1 MGPPIIGAA
10 ARAQPGGWHRF
21 SMAQK
26 KRFPST
32 TVTTGAAVSLL
43 LSVVL
48 TAGCRNRSEPVASTG
63 AILRVGFG
71 IGATGRPSGLDVL
84 TDLLYAE
91 PLIGHD
97 WNGRPVPAL
106 AESWQWNPERTTVRI
121 TLKPNVKFHNG
132 APVTA
137 QSVVRFLNQRRKGKL
152 GFVYVTEVTADAGRT
167 IVIRLSRPDA
177 FLLPELTDLRITHPD
192 APDISTGPF
201 MLASRSPVVQ
211 VIRFDDYHGGKS
223 PLAGVRIVTYDSHR
237 SAWAALMRQEVDVV
251 QEVSRES
258 VEFMEGATNVKTY
271 TALQSFYLYL
281 SLNQRNPA
289 LRHVEVRR
297 AIAQAL
303 DRKAIIDRALRG
315 KGRVAEAPVWPYH
328 WAYVPP
334 KDKDS
339 FNPDAAR
346 RLLDSAGFPMRPTRQ
361 TGERSTRFT
370 LKCLVWSE
378 DPQFE
383 RIGQIVQRQ
392 LFEVGINLEIELV
405 TLAALTDRAGRGDY
419 DTYLIQANAGRAID
433 YTYRFWRSS
442 GAANAATQQSGY
454 SGADAALDRL
464 RHSTSDDETR
474 EAVAAVVKQFHDDAP
489 AAFIAWLEVTRAVD
503 ARFDVG
509 DSKALDPFINMWQWR
524 PTASAAK

>member
-1 MGPPIIGAA
+1 
-10 ARAQPGGWHRF
+10 
-21 SMAQK
+21 MAQK
-26 KRFPST
+26 KRLP
-32 TVTTGAAVSLL
+32 TVTAGVAVCLL
-43 LSVVL
+43 LAIVM
-48 TAGCRNRSEPVASTG
+48 AAACRGRSEPVSSSG
-63 AILRVGFG
+63 EILRVAFG
-71 IGATGRPSGLDVL
+71 IGAGGRPTGLDVL

-97 WNGRPVPAL
+97 WTGKPVAAL

-132 APVTA
+132 EPVTA

-152 GFVYVTEVTADAGRT
+152 GFVYVTEVTADGGRT

-177 FLLPELTDLRITHPD
+177 FLLPELTDLRVTHPD
-192 APDISTGPF
+192 AADISTGPF
-201 MLASRSPVVQ
+201 MLVSRAPVVQ
-211 VIRFDDYHGGKS
+211 AIRFDDYHGGKS
-223 PLAGVRIVTYDSHR
+223 PLDGVRIVTYDSHR

-281 SLNQRNPA
+281 ALNQRNPA

-303 DRKAIIDRALRG
+303 DRNAIIERALRG

-328 WAYVPP
+328 WAYAPLT
-334 KDKDS
+334 DKDT
-339 FNPDAAR
+339 FNPEAAR
-346 RLLDSAGFPMRPTRQ
+346 RRLDSAGFPMRPPRQ
-361 TGERSTRFT
+361 AGERSTRFT

-392 LFEVGINLEIELV
+392 LFDVGINLEIELV
-405 TLAALTDRAGRGDY
+405 PLKALIDRAGTGDY

-442 GAANAATQQSGY
+442 GAANEATQQSGY

-524 PTASAAK
+524 PAASAAK